1 MSGQGT
7 VLVTGGSGFIGG
19 WCVVGL
25 LKQGYTVRATVRD
38 LSREAAV
45 RAALAKAVDAGDK
58 LSFFAA
64 NLTSDDGWDA
74 AVEGCDYVLHVASP
88 LGVSE
93 PKDPN
98 VLITPAREGAKR
110 AVGAAI
116 KHGVKRVVLTSSVA
130 ATSHD
135 PSAAD
140 SVADETVWTDPAVK
154 GVSAYSQSKTLAE
167 RAAWDLIAA
176 SGGKTTLATVN
187 PALVLAPVLSNDY
200 SESVQVVER
209 LLNGRVPGLPRLGFN
224 IVDARDVADLHIRA
238 MTAPEAAGQ
247 RFIAAGQFAWM
258 ADIAA
263 ILRAKLGAEAAKV
276 PTRKVPDVVLH
287 LAALFDKD
295 LGAVVGGLG
304 KKHDFTSAKAQ
315 TLLGWKPRP
324 MEETVLD
331 TARSL
336 IAAGIA

>member
-19 WCVVGL
+19 WCVIGL
-25 LKQGYTVRATVRD
+25 IKQGYTVRTTVRD
-38 LSREAAV
+38 LKREASV
-45 RAALAKAVDAGDK
+45 RASLAKAVDVGDR

-64 NLTSDDGWDA
+64 DLMSDTGWDA

-88 LGVSE
+88 LGVAE

-116 KHGVKRVVLTSSVA
+116 KHGVKRVVMTSSVA

-135 PSAAD
+135 PGGGD
-140 SVADETVWTDPAVK
+140 SIADETVWTDPKAK

-167 RAAWDLIAA
+167 RAAWDLIASA
-176 SGGKTTLATVN
+176 GDKTTLATVN
-187 PALVLAPVLSNDY
+187 PALVLAPVLSDDY

-224 IVDARDVADLHIRA
+224 LVDARDVADLHIRA

-247 RFIAAGQFAWM
+247 RFIAAGQYAWM
-258 ADIAA
+258 ADIAE

-276 PTRKVPDVVLH
+276 PTRKVPDVVLR

-304 KKHDFTSAKAQ
+304 RKHDFTSAKAQ
-315 TLLGWKPRP
+315 TLLGWTPRP
-324 MEETVLD
+324 MEETILD

-336 IAAGIA
+336 IAAGLA